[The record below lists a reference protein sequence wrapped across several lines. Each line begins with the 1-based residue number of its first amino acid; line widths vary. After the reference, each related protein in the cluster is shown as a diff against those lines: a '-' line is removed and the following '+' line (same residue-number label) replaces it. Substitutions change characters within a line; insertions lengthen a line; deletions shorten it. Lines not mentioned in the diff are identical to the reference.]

1 MRNRNVIAC
10 SVLLC
15 IFVIGCAAQQSPLAL
30 TASGREK
37 GVLIE
42 VKSFEFRPNIIKMD
56 GPQTLSLNIKNVS
69 STEHNFTLKNPEGE
83 IIKSVNLPEGK
94 TVSVEIVLPRT
105 GTYPFYCD
113 KTFHASLGMK
123 GAVEVSGK

>member
-1 MRNRNVIAC
+1 MRKWNLIWG
-10 SVLLC
+10 SVLVSL
-15 IFVIGCAAQQSPLAL
+15 FLIGCASQQNPVTVTTSE
-30 TASGREK
+30 RQK

-42 VKSFEFRPNIIKMD
+42 ADSFEFRPNIIKVKEP
-56 GPQTLSLNIKNVS
+56 GILSIDIKNVAN
-69 STEHNFTLKNPEGE
+69 TEHNFTLKDPEGQ

-94 TVSVEIVLPRT
+94 TVTVAIVFPRS

-123 GAVEVSGK
+123 GEVDVGK